1 MKKLFSEKLSHFA
14 KTLDKPLYIVGGFTR
29 DYLAGLTAKRSDVDL
44 CGPIPANEL
53 VKKAESFGF
62 TVKAVYENTGTVK
75 LAGDKGEDYEYT
87 CFRSDKY
94 VRGRHT
100 PSEIFFTDDITLDAK
115 RRDFTVNAIY
125 YDLQKDVFVD
135 PLNGIPAVK
144 EKRLTTVREAEKVF
158 GEDGLR
164 LLRLSRQCAQL
175 GFTPD
180 EACLAGA
187 AAGAE
192 LILDI
197 VPERIF
203 AELCLLLTA
212 DEKYGVKDG
221 QYQGLLCLEKTGV
234 LAKIL
239 PELALGKEMAQ
250 RADFHRYDVLHHSLR
265 AVYYAPK
272 EVRLAALLHDVGKP
286 LCKLRDGNTYAHAE
300 EGAQIAEQILHR
312 LKAPKKTVS
321 EVKELVKWHM
331 YDFDLGVK
339 ENKLRRFFVNHLPL
353 LEKLMLVKQAD
364 FSACMDDTREAPTV
378 KKWKTLLAKMKAEN
392 APMQV
397 KELALRGDELLTRG
411 VPSHL
416 IASVLKELLNV
427 AVCQPSFNTKE
438 KLGKLVPAALYTAQE
453 RNNEK

>member
-1 MKKLFSEKLSHFA
+1 MNNLFSEKLSLFA
-14 KTLDKPLYIVGGFTR
+14 KTLDKPFYIVGGFTR
-29 DYLAGLTAKRSDVDL
+29 DFLAGLTAKQSDIDL
-44 CGPIPANEL
+44 CGPIPAQEL
-53 VKKAESFGF
+53 VQKAESFGF
-62 TVKAVYENTGTVK
+62 TVKAVYANTGTVK
-75 LAGDKGEDYEYT
+75 LEGEKGEDYEYT

-125 YDLQKDVFVD
+125 YDVKKESFVD
-135 PLNGIPAVK
+135 PLNGILAVK

-164 LLRLSRQCAQL
+164 LMRLSRQCAQL
-175 GFTPD
+175 GFSPD

-187 AAGAE
+187 AANAE

-197 VPERIF
+197 VPERIY
-203 AELCLLLTA
+203 AELCQLLTA
-212 DEKYGVKDG
+212 DEKYGVQDG
-221 QYQGLLCLEKTGV
+221 HYQGLLCLEKTGV

-239 PELALGKEMAQ
+239 PELALGKGMAQ

-286 LCKLRDGNTYAHAE
+286 FCKLRDGNTYAHAE
-300 EGAQIAEQILHR
+300 EGAELAQQILR
-312 LKAPKKTVS
+312 RFKAPKKTVS

-331 YDFDLGVK
+331 YDFDLGAK

-353 LEKLMLVKQAD
+353 LEKLMLLKQAD
-364 FSACMDDTREAPTV
+364 FSACMDDRREAPTV
-378 KKWKTLLAKMKAEN
+378 QKWKALLMKMKAEN
-392 APMQV
+392 APTEI
-397 KELALRGDELLTRG
+397 KDLALRGDELLKLG
-411 VPSHL
+411 VPPRL
-416 IASVLKELLNV
+416 IAGVLTELLNA
-427 AVCQPSFNTKE
+427 AVCQPSLNAKE
-438 KLGKLVPAALYTAQE
+438 KLSKLLPAALKTAQE
-453 RNNEK
+453 KKNET